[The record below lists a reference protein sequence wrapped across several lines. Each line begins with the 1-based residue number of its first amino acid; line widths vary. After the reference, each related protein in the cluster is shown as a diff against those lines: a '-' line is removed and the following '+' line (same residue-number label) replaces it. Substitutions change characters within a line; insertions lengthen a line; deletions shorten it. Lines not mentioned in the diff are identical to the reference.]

1 MKRTISFKL
10 FFSVLWRGLCQVFL
24 FFCRLFG
31 IKDGCTYTRKVW
43 LLTTGIIATLIL
55 LICMVLLWSFLN
67 EVVYQKW
74 IRPYTSNEVYI
85 CKNISNRIEFQEMYF
100 NNEGRVYDN
109 VRKKVLIK
117 NVDWVYKSKDNDSL
131 AVFSQNG
138 RRGYLSR
145 YTGKIV
151 IPAIYTRAWVFSEG
165 LAAVERNGELLF
177 IDHSGQAVID
187 KEFEVAAEEPV
198 YVFINGYCRVQDTVS
213 GKNGLIDRQGNWALK
228 PEYDQIWNVYGLWKV
243 EKEGKCGV
251 FSETIDTLCTPDKT
265 DISIYE
271 DYIDV
276 RFSDHTAK
284 LLDHKGNVLVD
295 FVIDE
300 ISNIHYNTTTLYPY
314 ETDGVYSEASV
325 NAVADCLKYMVRNS
339 YDQFY
344 GLMDRNGNRITP
356 PDYESIE
363 AITKDL
369 YLCLPQG
376 IIINNQGKR
385 VSDKD

>member
-1 MKRTISFKL
+1 MKRKISFKL

-31 IKDGCTYTRKVW
+31 IKDGCAYTRKVW

-55 LICMVLLWSFLN
+55 LISMVLLWSFLN

-243 EKEGKCGV
+243 EKEGMCGV
-251 FSETIDTLCTPDKT
+251 FSETMDTLCTPDKT

-314 ETDGVYSEASV
+314 ETDGVYSEAAV

-344 GLMDRNGNRITP
+344 GLMDRNGHRITP

-385 VSDKD
+385 VTDNH

>member
-1 MKRTISFKL
+1 
-10 FFSVLWRGLCQVFL
+10 
-24 FFCRLFG
+24 
-31 IKDGCTYTRKVW
+31 
-43 LLTTGIIATLIL
+43 
-55 LICMVLLWSFLN
+55 MVLLWSFLN